1 MENSSVRSLS
11 TEAQRLYRQANA
23 AYQKDAGRFYA
34 YICIHSGRRSVQE
47 QAGLVKSRHRSVHG
61 VPSAPKANLPGTS
74 IHEYGFAI
82 DVIRGSDEAR
92 IVSALSG
99 AGWTQHAGNEG
110 WHFEAKSANNWSDL
124 EDYIGRIRPNEP
136 SALGGKIESGVLSEV
151 ELLAVRD
158 YIARMTPVLESEK
171 RELDRLKGRL
181 DQWRQQLD
189 TWREGL
195 EHKRQ
200 AVERARRSADQAGT
214 DFRSYT
220 FTLAHGSI
228 MHRVLM
234 LI

>member
-1 MENSSVRSLS
+1 MAPELQDRESGEIPGELNLARSDDVLEEYYAPPLDFYRCPAIEPRAKHCPTRQEGGNEDSSVRSLS

-47 QAGLVKSRHRSVHG
+47 QARLYKSWRRSVHG

-171 RELDRLKGRL
+171 
-181 DQWRQQLD
+181 
-189 TWREGL
+189 EG
-195 EHKRQ
+195 
-200 AVERARRSADQAGT
+200 T
-214 DFRSYT
+214 
-220 FTLAHGSI
+220 
-228 MHRVLM
+228 
-234 LI
+234 